1 MRHFALFTLIC
12 FSCLTLTPI
21 ITAATTQDRHFVKN
35 YLIDYGYLELEHTR
49 QAFKRSLRQF
59 QRENNIET
67 SGRITPELL
76 QLIDD
81 RIMVIDYLQNFN
93 YLKRGERSP
102 SAIAL
107 AVTQLQTNSGTL
119 ALTSNIDTPTIN
131 FVKTHSR
138 GFAEPILLDS

>member
-59 QRENNIET
+59 Q
-67 SGRITPELL
+67 
-76 QLIDD
+76 
-81 RIMVIDYLQNFN
+81 
-93 YLKRGERSP
+93 
-102 SAIAL
+102 
-107 AVTQLQTNSGTL
+107 QTCQQHHQRNGG
-119 ALTSNIDTPTIN
+119 IP
-131 FVKTHSR
+131 K
-138 GFAEPILLDS
+138 DSVRAKAS